1 MCPCANAIVATAS
14 LKNSLFDK
22 LEPGRVDQSY
32 HDSLGMNRPNIGD
45 YLDVALAQDWW
56 EDSRSLDMGFDQF
69 PSQPVSDPLDMGFP
83 PSSNTNQSS
92 IATPISELDMR
103 FPPGHSSFNTNDSWT
118 RRPAL
123 RTSWQT
129 IDWPVA
135 QTAPLDMGFNSP
147 PVHHGHPDLDMG
159 FHSPVQ
165 HSHPDQTPVDM
176 GFDSPV
182 PHHDP
187 DQMSLDMGFD
197 SPPVQHHDP
206 DQRSLDM
213 GFDLPVV
220 HDYPDQR
227 PSGIDP
233 VDIPDQAEP
242 EPMGF
247 VIQRA
252 EGDLR
257 LAIHWLEMERAH
269 GTMSPEEALVSEEVL
284 QSTIHS
290 MKCDYYTL
298 CISSGALWLG
308 LINCPVL
315 WQEPL
320 I

>member
-1 MCPCANAIVATAS
+1 
-14 LKNSLFDK
+14 
-22 LEPGRVDQSY
+22 
-32 HDSLGMNRPNIGD
+32 MNRPNIGD

-56 EDSRSLDMGFDQF
+56 EDSRF

-92 IATPISELDMR
+92 IATPISELDMG
-103 FPPGHSSFNTNDSWT
+103 FPPGHSSFNTNDFLD
-118 RRPAL
+118 PATGSPNFL
-123 RTSWQT
+123 ANDRLAGGSVND
-129 IDWPVA
+129 ISVKDS
-135 QTAPLDMGFNSP
+135 PLDMGFNSP
-147 PVHHGHPDLDMG
+147 PVHHGHLDLDMG

-165 HSHPDQTPVDM
+165 HSHPDQTPLDM
-176 GFDSPV
+176 GFDLPV
-182 PHHDP
+182 PHCDP

-197 SPPVQHHDP
+197 SPPVQHRDP

-213 GFDLPVV
+213 GFDSPVV

-290 MKCDYYTL
+290 MKCDYYAL